1 MMEQIP
7 RTDLESFC
15 RKLEGAKFWNRLSP
29 EERSFR
35 TFISKIA
42 LEAESSE
49 NKKTRPVQYGVWF
62 SNFEI
67 ESLGMRKYFFATNHD
82 NKQQFVVIIENTNT
96 SLYNVSTN
104 KLVRNIPLYDKQI
117 TRMVLPAKE
126 GHILTSE
133 YNKKEK
139 STRISIEAL

>member
-1 MMEQIP
+1 M
-7 RTDLESFC
+7 
-15 RKLEGAKFWNRLSP
+15 
-29 EERSFR
+29 
-35 TFISKIA
+35 
-42 LEAESSE
+42 
-49 NKKTRPVQYGVWF
+49 QYGVWF

-139 STRISIEAL
+139 STTISIEAL